1 MCELR
6 APNPV
11 LLLINFPLMRFLSR
25 LISAGICACLSLGLT
40 LPVFAQDAVGS
51 AQTSSSSL
59 QTIITGPDDVAI
71 GRTIVL
77 DATVSRSSGS
87 SIQYKWFVAGKTQA
101 ISETVEAVYTPET
114 AEPLVF
120 RLVVTSISPAG
131 DTQVSETTHTVNVYS
146 RKIVLV
152 ADASVS
158 ADKLA
163 AHQEVAASA
172 GVFLRI
178 LRPNPSASPLGDEEA
193 LSALLSE
200 QADSFAGAN
209 AIILWTEGISGLQ
222 SLLRAVNSNQELL
235 AGMQNQMIVLLT
247 DGSLQTLARTA
258 RGPYSVLRPQQ
269 ILLTRKEAIDPLL
282 ASTSVDQFLQ
292 ELSKRD
298 LEHFSINASTAGLR
312 PWNILSSLVNTML
325 TKGVPSQ
332 TVILLLV
339 LPFIAM
345 ILAFLKQ
352 VVGITTFGLYT
363 PSIIALSF
371 LALGWK
377 LGVFFLLF
385 ILFTGY
391 ATRAFMKRWRLL
403 YIPKVAIILT
413 VVSFTL
419 LILMGISAFYGIT
432 FSRETIF
439 ILLIM
444 STLTESFLALKTE
457 EGWRSAIIGILE
469 TIAASLICV
478 FIVQWDVFQAL
489 ILAYPEIILLTVVVD
504 IFLGRWTGLR
514 LLEYIRFKEVFKH
527 LLEE

>member
-1 MCELR
+1 MLPLVSRIGFVGFC
-6 APNPV
+6 AA
-11 LLLINFPLMRFLSR
+11 LLL
-25 LISAGICACLSLGLT
+25 GVT
-40 LPVFAQDAVGS
+40 PVFAQSDEG
-51 AQTSSSSL
+51 SSSSAAAL
-59 QTIITGPDDVAI
+59 VGVITGPDDVAI

-77 DATVSRSSGS
+77 DATVNRSSGS
-87 SIQYKWFVAGKTQA
+87 ILGYRWFVAGKPQP

-114 AEPLVF
+114 AGSVVF
-120 RLVVTSISPAG
+120 RLVITATTPDAEVETSEI
-131 DTQVSETTHTVNVYS
+131 THVVNVYN

-152 ADASVS
+152 AGASVPPE
-158 ADKLA
+158 KLVMHQKIA
-163 AHQEVAASA
+163 AEA

-178 LRPNPSASPLGDEEA
+178 LRPNPSTSPLGDEEA

-209 AIILWTEGISGLQ
+209 AIVLWTGGISGLQ
-222 SLLRAVNSNQELL
+222 SLQRAISGNAELL
-235 AGMQNQMIVLLT
+235 AGMNNQTVVLLT

-258 RGPYSVLRPQQ
+258 RGQYSVLRPQQ
-269 ILLTRKEAIDPLL
+269 IVLTRKEAIDPLL
-282 ASTSVDQFLQ
+282 RAASVDQFLQ
-292 ELSKRD
+292 EIQMRD
-298 LEHFSINASTAGLR
+298 MENIIINASTAGLR

-339 LPFIAM
+339 LPFIAL

-371 LALGWK
+371 LALGWM

-385 ILFTGY
+385 ILLTGY
-391 ATRAFMKRWRLL
+391 ATRALMKRWRLL

-419 LILMGISAFYGIT
+419 LILMGISASYGIT

-457 EGWRSAIIGILE
+457 EGWRSAIIGVIE

-478 FIVQWDVFQAL
+478 FIVQWDVFQSL
-489 ILAYPEIILLTVVVD
+489 ILAYPEIVLLTVLFDV
-504 IFLGRWTGLR
+504 ILGRWTGLR

-527 LLEE
+527 LQEE

>member
-1 MCELR
+1 MISFLTR
-6 APNPV
+6 IGSLAIASFT
-11 LLLINFPLMRFLSR
+11 LLIAM
-25 LISAGICACLSLGLT
+25 
-40 LPVFAQDAVGS
+40 PVFAQSMSSNPS
-51 AQTSSSSL
+51 AIQGV
-59 QTIITGPDDVAI
+59 ITGPDDMAV

-87 SIQYKWFVAGKTQA
+87 IINYKWFVAGKDQP

-114 AEPLVF
+114 TGSLSF
-120 RLVVTSISPAG
+120 RL
-131 DTQVSETTHTVNVYS
+131 QVSTTAPTGEVQTSEFTHVVNVYN

-152 ADASVS
+152 ADPSVS
-158 ADKLA
+158 GDKLA
-163 AHQEVAASA
+163 LHEKVAATA

-178 LRPNPSASPLGDEEA
+178 LRPNPSASPLDDEEA

-200 QADSFAGAN
+200 QADSIAGAN
-209 AIILWTEGISGLQ
+209 AIVLWTEGISGLQ
-222 SLLRAVNSNQELL
+222 ALLRAVTGNENLT
-235 AGMQNQMIVLLT
+235 AGMHNQTIVLLT
-247 DGSLQTLARTA
+247 DGSLQTLSRTA
-258 RGPYSVLRPQQ
+258 RGPYSVLRPEQ
-269 ILLTRKEAIDPLL
+269 ILLTRKEAIDPLIT
-282 ASTSVDQFLQ
+282 ATTTDQFLK
-292 ELSKRD
+292 ELQTRD
-298 LEHFSINASTAGLR
+298 MEYLSINSSTAGLR
-312 PWNILSSLVNTML
+312 PWNLLSSLVNAML

-345 ILAFLKQ
+345 ILAFLRQ
-352 VVGITTFGLYT
+352 FVGITTFGLYT
-363 PSIIALSF
+363 PSIITLSL

-391 ATRAFMKRWRLL
+391 GTRALMKRWRLL

-419 LILMGISAFYGIT
+419 LILMGVSAFYGIT

-444 STLTESFLALKTE
+444 STLTESFLNLKTE
-457 EGWRSAIIGILE
+457 EGWRSALIGIAE
-469 TIAASLICV
+469 TIAAAMICV
-478 FIVQWDVFQAL
+478 FIVQWDMFQSL
-489 ILAYPEIILLTVVVD
+489 ILAYPEIILLTVIVD

-514 LLEYIRFKEVFKH
+514 LLEYIRFREVFKH
-527 LLEE
+527 LQEE

>member
-1 MCELR
+1 MR
-6 APNPV
+6 ASFHSSLFAV
-11 LLLINFPLMRFLSR
+11 AI
-25 LISAGICACLSLGLT
+25 ACSFAT
-40 LPVFAQDAVGS
+40 AVPVFAQDDALAVSS
-51 AQTSSSSL
+51 AASSSTSSI
-59 QTIITGPDDVAI
+59 QAVITGPDDVAI

-87 SIQYKWFVAGKTQA
+87 VITYKWFVEDKKQP
-101 ISETVEAVYTPET
+101 ISETVEAVYTPEIADSLT
-114 AEPLVF
+114 F
-120 RLVVTSISPAG
+120 RLEITSTSSTGNVQTSTIMH
-131 DTQVSETTHTVNVYS
+131 VVNVYN

-152 ADASVS
+152 ADASVP

-163 AHQEVAASA
+163 LHQQVAANA

-193 LSALLSE
+193 LSTLLTE
-200 QADSFAGAN
+200 QADSIEGAN
-209 AIILWTEGISGLQ
+209 VIILWTEGISGLQ
-222 SLLRAVNSNQELL
+222 SVLRAVSGNDNLV
-235 AGMQNQMIVLLT
+235 AGMHNQTIVLLT

-258 RGPYSVLRPQQ
+258 RGPYSVLKPEQ

-282 ASTSVDQFLQ
+282 SAPNTASFLQ
-292 ELSKRD
+292 ELQKRD
-298 LEHFSINASTAGLR
+298 MEYLSINASTAGLR
-312 PWNILSSLVNTML
+312 PWNLLSSLVNAML

-345 ILAFLKQ
+345 ILAFLRQ
-352 VVGITTFGLYT
+352 VIGIATFGLYT

-385 ILFTGY
+385 ILLTGY
-391 ATRAFMKRWRLL
+391 GTRAIMKRWRLL

-419 LILMGISAFYGIT
+419 LILMGLSAFYGIT

-444 STLTESFLALKTE
+444 STLTESFLNLKTE
-457 EGWRSAIIGILE
+457 EGMRSAVIGVAE

-478 FIVQWDVFQAL
+478 FIVQWDVFQSL
-489 ILAYPEIILLTVVVD
+489 ILAYPELILLTVIADV
-504 IFLGRWTGLR
+504 ILGRWTGLR
-514 LLEYIRFKEVFKH
+514 LLEYVRFREVFKH
-527 LLEE
+527 LQEE

>member
-1 MCELR
+1 
-6 APNPV
+6 
-11 LLLINFPLMRFLSR
+11 MRIL
-25 LISAGICACLSLGLT
+25 SAGFLVSLLCT
-40 LPVFAQDAVGS
+40 IAVPVFAQGNPSVLAV
-51 AQTSSSSL
+51 SSSSASAL
-59 QTIITGPDDVAI
+59 QGVITGPDDVAI

-87 SIQYKWFVAGKTQA
+87 TLSYKWYVQKKAQP

-114 AEPLVF
+114 AGSLMF
-120 RLVVTSISPAG
+120 RLVVASKNAAG
-131 DTQVSETTHTVNVYS
+131 DTQTSEFTHVVNVYN

-152 ADASVS
+152 AAPSIPPE
-158 ADKLA
+158 KLA
-163 AHQEVAASA
+163 IHEKVASDA

-178 LRPNPSASPLGDEEA
+178 LQPDMSASPLGDEEA
-193 LSALLSE
+193 LSMLLSE
-200 QADSFAGAN
+200 QADSMAGAN

-222 SLLRAVNSNQELL
+222 SLLRAVNGNENLL
-235 AGMQNQMIVLLT
+235 AGLHNQTIVLLT
-247 DGSLQTLARTA
+247 DGSLSALSRTA

-282 ASTSVDQFLQ
+282 TSSSIDAFLQ
-292 ELSKRD
+292 ELGKRD
-298 LEHFSINASTAGLR
+298 LEYFSINAATAGLR
-312 PWNILSSLVNTML
+312 PWNVLSSLVNAML

-391 ATRAFMKRWRLL
+391 GTRTIMKRWRLL
-403 YIPKVAIILT
+403 YIPKVAVILT

-419 LILMGISAFYGIT
+419 LILMGVSAFYGIT

-444 STLTESFLALKTE
+444 STLSESFLALKTE
-457 EGWRSAIIGILE
+457 EGWRSAIIGVLE

-478 FIVQWDVFQAL
+478 FIVQWDVFQSL
-489 ILAYPEIILLTVVVD
+489 VLAYPEVILLTVIVD
-504 IFLGRWTGLR
+504 IILGRWTGLR
-514 LLEYIRFKEVFKH
+514 LMEYIRFREVFKH
-527 LLEE
+527 LQEE